1 MNSYEFLLNKIVDNV
16 DNLEDKEY
24 IADNIESIAESLK
37 DFSLLFNKL
46 ISISI
51 NNKSYAEKIDE
62 ISNMTFNQKPIF
74 DDLESN
80 QILDALNLQGGNID
94 NTDDKQGIDKK
105 NIENL
110 KEIHKSVDKNIIFC
124 FSNIGLIAMKLVTNF
139 PKYGL
144 LIISKFFS
152 DLSQMYNFDWHSF
165 NDFTKK
171 LDWIFIML
179 FVLASIPYIGF
190 FIDVVIIIRA
200 VKQERFFLAIM
211 TFITTI
217 VSMFT
222 LHTVDLGA
230 ILKFLY
236 FIDVFSYT
244 NRNNQ
249 LTIPTEGDEEVFFD
263 NSEKYT
269 TYIKDG
275 SQIPVKKLEMAID
288 KVKENTIQNVDLS
301 QSDKEE
307 NLNNLKKEV
316 IVRDKTPD
324 IVLDKESLSKYD
336 RKSRNS
342 DLIVI
347 ESPPNN
353 NTSGIV
359 DTQSNYSD
367 FSDDDSKS
375 LDNFLRNKN
384 NKIRDSDVL
393 SDTSEGDTQSL
404 DKFKRK

>member
-51 NNKSYAEKIDE
+51 DNKSYAEKIDE

-375 LDNFLRNKN
+375 LDNFLRNQN

>member
-16 DNLEDKEY
+16 DNLEDKQY

-51 NNKSYAEKIDE
+51 DNKSYAEKIDE

-316 IVRDKTPD
+316 MVSDKTPD
-324 IVLDKESLSKYD
+324 IVLNKESLSKYD

>member
-51 NNKSYAEKIDE
+51 DNKSYAEKIDE

>member
-375 LDNFLRNKN
+375 LDNFLRNQN

>member
-1 MNSYEFLLNKIVDNV
+1 
-16 DNLEDKEY
+16 
-24 IADNIESIAESLK
+24 
-37 DFSLLFNKL
+37 
-46 ISISI
+46 
-51 NNKSYAEKIDE
+51 
-62 ISNMTFNQKPIF
+62 
-74 DDLESN
+74 
-80 QILDALNLQGGNID
+80 
-94 NTDDKQGIDKK
+94 
-105 NIENL
+105 
-110 KEIHKSVDKNIIFC
+110 
-124 FSNIGLIAMKLVTNF
+124 
-139 PKYGL
+139 
-144 LIISKFFS
+144 
-152 DLSQMYNFDWHSF
+152 
-165 NDFTKK
+165 
-171 LDWIFIML
+171 
-179 FVLASIPYIGF
+179 
-190 FIDVVIIIRA
+190 
-200 VKQERFFLAIM
+200 M

-249 LTIPTEGDEEVFFD
+249 LTNQQKVMKKCFLIIQKNIPILKMDHKFR
-263 NSEKYT
+263 
-269 TYIKDG
+269 
-275 SQIPVKKLEMAID
+275 KKVRNAID
-288 KVKENTIQNVDLS
+288 KVKENTIQNLDLS

-316 IVRDKTPD
+316 IVSDKTPD

-336 RKSRNS
+336 RKSTNS

-393 SDTSEGDTQSL
+393 SDTSEGDTQSS
-404 DKFKRK
+404 DKFKSIVLLMDYLRLKNLIIL